1 MSKGV
6 ELHQDARRVR
16 LKWHQLR
23 RASTDPSHDRAN
35 LRLGIARG
43 ASLEVDIVATRD
55 GHFVCLHDS
64 ELASETTGRGQVHE
78 QDRAA
83 VEQLRQCGND
93 GLALAAPPLFLDEV
107 VVTLAGAPADWPGRL
122 QLDLKQPLDLLD
134 AAMVERF
141 ATLAEPVA
149 HHLMLGGTEWRA
161 VVRLGRGVPG
171 LRLGFDP
178 LALHE
183 AAPPGSAAEFQA
195 LGAYTL
201 AHAPEAAIFYL
212 HIPTVLLGLRVGVD
226 LIAMVKASGAEVDV
240 WRLEPE
246 DEQAHAK
253 LANLIEAGVDQITT
267 DSPEALEKL
276 WRQPVP

>member
-1 MSKGV
+1 VSEGV
-6 ELHQDARRVR
+6 ELRQDGRRVR

-23 RASTDPSHDRAN
+23 RASADPPHDRAN
-35 LRLGIARG
+35 LRLGIDRG

-55 GHFVCLHDS
+55 GHFACLHDS
-64 ELASETTGRGQVHE
+64 ELASETNGRGQVHE
-78 QDRAA
+78 RDRSD
-83 VEQLRQCGND
+83 VERFRQCGND
-93 GLALAAPPLFLDEV
+93 GRALTSAPLFLDEV
-107 VVTLAGAPADWPGRL
+107 VATLAAAPADWPGRL

-134 AAMVERF
+134 ASMVERF
-141 ATLAEPVA
+141 ATLVEPVA

-183 AAPPGSAAEFQA
+183 AAPPGSAAEFEA
-195 LGAYTL
+195 LGTYVL

-212 HIPTVLLGLRVGVD
+212 HLPTVLRGLGLEVD
-226 LIAMVKASGAEVDV
+226 LIAMVKACGAEVDV

-246 DEQAHAK
+246 DEQARAR
-253 LANLIEAGVDQITT
+253 LAQLVEAGVDQITT
-267 DSPEALEKL
+267 DSPEVLERL
-276 WRQPVP
+276 WRQPAP

>member
-1 MSKGV
+1 MSEGV
-6 ELHQDARRVR
+6 ELRRGGRRVR

-23 RASTDPSHDRAN
+23 RASVDPPHDRAN
-35 LRLGIARG
+35 LRLGIERG

-55 GHFVCLHDS
+55 GHFVCLHES
-64 ELASETTGRGQVHE
+64 ELASETTGRGHVHE

-93 GLALAAPPLFLDEV
+93 GRALAAPPLFLDEV
-107 VVTLAGAPADWPGRL
+107 VAKLAGAPPDWPGRL

-141 ATLAEPVA
+141 AKLVGPVA

-183 AAPPGSAAEFQA
+183 AAPPGSAAEFEV
-195 LGAYTL
+195 LGAYAL

-212 HIPTVLLGLRVGVD
+212 HIPTVLRGLELGVD
-226 LIAMVKASGAEVDV
+226 LIAMVEARGAEVDV

-246 DEQAHAK
+246 EEQARAR
-253 LANLIEAGVDQITT
+253 LVQLIEAGVDQITT
-267 DSPEALEKL
+267 DSPEALEEL